1 MAWGGLRRY
10 RRKLQRLLRDF
21 GDRYLPRPCCGC
33 VLLFAGVAT
42 PSAAARGI
50 SACSPG
56 TCLVSAIGVTT
67 ITVVSV
73 GVCQGRN
80 VIADSVSL
88 SNFELSERLPGS
100 AWPWQNLWI
109 SISRPTLRPILMQTR
124 KLSFPPFHL
133 PHDLGSS

>member
-1 MAWGGLRRY
+1 M
-10 RRKLQRLLRDF
+10 
-21 GDRYLPRPCCGC
+21 
-33 VLLFAGVAT
+33 
-42 PSAAARGI
+42 
-50 SACSPG
+50 
-56 TCLVSAIGVTT
+56 
-67 ITVVSV
+67 VVSV

-80 VIADSVSL
+80 VIAGSVSL

-133 PHDLGSS
+133 PHDLGSSQFLFPDISSLAYTLTNIWYLSWRENAIIVARARTLHG